1 MQNGPEHLG
10 GAHAMLS
17 VVAETRDDARLV
29 MIVPVEAVPTDF
41 GQASLPAPE
50 NRLEVAQ
57 AQRAMVPPRLAVV
70 DLDVLELEDHVEL
83 MAARI
88 GVESGLFD
96 SYAWHL
102 ADGDQ
107 AFTSGED
114 FAVHLL
120 EELVD
125 ARPVDEVRHA
135 VAVEA
140 AVAHVAV
147 GQLGVFGDEVDY
159 VHAEAVDAALQP
171 PAHHGVECL
180 ADLRVLPVEVGLL
193 TREQVQVVLARFVV
207 ELPSRAGEYRAPVV
221 RFGTRI
227 ARAHAHACGAPPVP
241 VALRVVFGGARLD
254 EPGVLV

>member
-29 MIVPVEAVPTDF
+29 MIVPVEAVPTDLS
-41 GQASLPAPE
+41 QASLPAPE
-50 NRLEVAQ
+50 DGLEVAQ
-57 AQRAMVPPRLAVV
+57 AQRTMVPPRLTVV
-70 DLDVLELEDHVEL
+70 DLDVLELEYHIQLASGGVGVEL
-83 MAARI
+83 
-88 GVESGLFD
+88 GLFD
-96 SYAWHL
+96 RHAGHL

-107 AFTSGED
+107 ALTSCED

-120 EELVD
+120 EELVN

-135 VAVEA
+135 VAVVA

-147 GQLGVFGDEVDY
+147 GQSGVFGDEVDY
-159 VHAEAVDAALQP
+159 VHAKTVDAALKP
-171 PAHHGVECL
+171 PAHHGVDRL
-180 ADLRVLPVEVGLL
+180 TDLRVLPVEVGLL
-193 TREQVQVVLARFVV
+193 AREQVKVVLARFVV

-227 ARAHAHACGAPPVP
+227 ARAHALARGTPPVP

>member
-57 AQRAMVPPRLAVV
+57 AQRAMVPPRLTVV
-70 DLDVLELEDHVEL
+70 DLDVLELEYHIQLASGGVGVEL
-83 MAARI
+83 
-88 GVESGLFD
+88 GLFD
-96 SYAWHL
+96 RYAWHL

-140 AVAHVAV
+140 AVVHVAV
-147 GQLGVFGDEVDY
+147 GKLGIFGDEVDY
-159 VHAEAVDAALQP
+159 VHAEAIDAALQS
-171 PAHHGVECL
+171 PAHHRVGCP
-180 ADLRVLPVEVGLL
+180 ADLGVLPVEVGLL
-193 TREQVQVVLARFVV
+193 AREQVQIVLARLVV
-207 ELPSRAGEYRAPVV
+207 ELPRRAGEHRAPVV
-221 RFGTRI
+221 KFG
-227 ARAHAHACGAPPVP
+227 ARLARVHALARRPPPIP
-241 VALRVVFGGARLD
+241 VALRIVFGG
-254 EPGVLV
+254 